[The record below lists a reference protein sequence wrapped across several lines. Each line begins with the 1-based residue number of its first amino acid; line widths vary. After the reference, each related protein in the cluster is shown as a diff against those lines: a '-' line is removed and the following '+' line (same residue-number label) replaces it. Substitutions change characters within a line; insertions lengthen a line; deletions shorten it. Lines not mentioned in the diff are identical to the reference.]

1 MASGAG
7 PSACPGMPGARNA
20 PPCLWMD
27 KHPTSPPPSCAQLV
41 IMQHKQRHHLIDK
54 YVRLPTSVEANLKD
68 AEVSPFLKQFYL
80 AN

>member
-1 MASGAG
+1 
-7 PSACPGMPGARNA
+7 
-20 PPCLWMD
+20 
-27 KHPTSPPPSCAQLV
+27 
-41 IMQHKQRHHLIDK
+41 MQHKQRHHLIDK